1 MPVKKPFVF
10 LDLDDTILDFTWAE
24 RRALSTVF
32 QDAGLEPTAALL
44 SRYHEINIQQWELLE
59 EGVLTREEVL
69 VTRFERLFEERGLN
83 LPAARIGERYE
94 LLLAEGH
101 QFIPGAEELLRK
113 LQGKAHLY
121 IASNG
126 CAAVQDERIKSA
138 GLALF
143 FEGIFISERIGADK
157 PSREYFRRCFAA
169 IPDFEPAQAWM
180 VGDSLTSDIRGGRD
194 AGLHTCW
201 FNPRKRAPRPDI
213 VPDYEIH
220 DLAEL
225 PALLGL

>member
-1 MPVKKPFVF
+1 MPVKKPYVF
-10 LDLDDTILDFTWAE
+10 LDLDDTILDFSWAE
-24 RRALSTVF
+24 RRALSTAF
-32 QDAGLEPTAALL
+32 QEAGLEPTPELL

-59 EGVLTREEVL
+59 EGVLTRDEVL

-101 QFIPGAEELLRK
+101 QFIPGAEELLQT

-126 CAAVQDERIKSA
+126 CAAVQDARIESA
-138 GLALF
+138 GLAPF
-143 FEGIFISERIGADK
+143 FEGIFISERVGADK
-157 PSREYFRRCFAA
+157 PSSEYFRRCFAA
-169 IPDFEPAQAWM
+169 IPDFDLSCAWM

-201 FNPRKRAPRPDI
+201 FNPRRRAPRADI

-220 DLAEL
+220 DLSEL